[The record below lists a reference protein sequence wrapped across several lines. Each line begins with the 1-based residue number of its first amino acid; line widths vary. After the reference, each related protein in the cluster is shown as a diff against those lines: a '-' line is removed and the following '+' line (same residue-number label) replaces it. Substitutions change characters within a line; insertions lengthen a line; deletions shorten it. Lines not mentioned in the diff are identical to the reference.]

1 MPRCAGLALTCP
13 SPCPPLPPPI
23 LQHAQSKVKAPW
35 GLVRALFRILY
46 GDHTT
51 LLVGGLGGG
60 VHLANV
66 RHPVAFACPRC
77 LIRLPGPALPVLC
90 RPCPASP
97 WLPTPLPCH
106 AVQPDYTVVP
116 RESETYDIYLVPP
129 GEDPETCQ
137 SWLRMRYRDGR
148 YNLMFEEWVVEVRGR
163 CRLWL
168 CSFWPL

>member
-1 MPRCAGLALTCP
+1 MHRLLHLLLHVLRHFPLPPVGLC
-13 SPCPPLPPPI
+13 SKPCPPSPPLSLP
-23 LQHAQSKVKAPW
+23 LS
-35 GLVRALFRILY
+35 
-46 GDHTT
+46 
-51 LLVGGLGGG
+51 
-60 VHLANV
+60 
-66 RHPVAFACPRC
+66 
-77 LIRLPGPALPVLC
+77 LC